1 MGIDMNLRDI
11 RSPQYS
17 AVTGRT
23 RKVPYASILT
33 ALAPTI
39 RADARAEDLDAMR
52 EQDLLDTATRFDA
65 SQALN
70 REIANTQ
77 AEQAEKSMMIQGATL
92 VPQAAYVADKA
103 GLINLKEIAGTV
115 KDKFFGGQSAIPLGK
130 VAGPELVTVGVGESA
145 TMTSAAGAG
154 LMGASGETAGAL
166 APELIGEAGVGGSAG
181 VGGTGA
187 GTSAAGVG
195 TYALPAAAAYLGS
208 QAGAYAGHKIGE
220 SLDVGGYRERGFVGR
235 VGGATAAGFAFGGPI
250 GAGIG
255 ATIGLIDWG
264 FNEGKEFFSDV
275 GHKVGDFAESV
286 WDNTLGQVFCFA
298 AGTPVRM
305 ADGGVKPVEEL
316 RLLDETLEG
325 GTVYGCGTVL
335 ADEIYDHRG
344 VIVSGEHAAFEG
356 GRWIRI
362 HESPNAARI
371 ELSHPI
377 PVYPVLTAKHI
388 LIVDDRVY
396 ADMQETDH
404 GTQVNDAFRLDWLNE
419 QTERNRDLEAR
430 YAG

>member
-52 EQDLLDTATRFDA
+52 EQELLDTATRFDA
-65 SQALN
+65 SQALT
-70 REIANTQ
+70 RDIANTQ

-130 VAGPELVTVGVGESA
+130 VAGPELVTVGVGEGA

-235 VGGATAAGFAFGGPI
+235 VGGATAAGFALGGPI

-255 ATIGLIDWG
+255 ATVGLIDWG
-264 FNEGKEFFSDV
+264 FNEGKEFFNDVVDDV
-275 GHKVGDFAESV
+275 GSGARSV
-286 WDNTLGQVFCFA
+286 YNSTLGKVTGSTWICTA
-298 AGTPVRM
+298 IDEAVGLSDEDKARLSR
-305 ADGGVKPVEEL
+305 L
-316 RLLDETLEG
+316 RRWSLKHHNGWARRYLKEG
-325 GTVYGCGTVL
+325 
-335 ADEIYDHRG
+335 G
-344 VIVSGEHAAFEG
+344 VIVAGMAARHGEEIRPVCEVLKVSFVDPVTTLVGQGCFETAFELYYE
-356 GRWIRI
+356 ITA
-362 HESPNAARI
+362 SLARAYAPDFEI
-371 ELSHPI
+371 AELPRK
-377 PVYPVLTAKHI
+377 PGEDPLPEEKEV
-388 LIVDDRVY
+388 
-396 ADMQETDH
+396 
-404 GTQVNDAFRLDWLNE
+404 
-419 QTERNRDLEAR
+419 
-430 YAG
+430 